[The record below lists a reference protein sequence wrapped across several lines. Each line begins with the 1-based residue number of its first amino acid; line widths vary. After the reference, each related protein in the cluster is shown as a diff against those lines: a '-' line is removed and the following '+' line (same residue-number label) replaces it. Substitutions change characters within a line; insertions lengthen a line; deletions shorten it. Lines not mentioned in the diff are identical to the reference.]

1 MPEIYLDNSATT
13 RPLEAVIELIQ
24 QIYRSAYGNPSS
36 LHAKGVEAERLIREA
51 RARLASLLNSRE
63 DEIIFTSGGTESNN
77 QAIKG
82 AALRHR
88 RRGNHIITTAIE
100 HPSVLNS
107 CRYLESL
114 GFKVTYLPVDSAG
127 YIDLGELQRLVGE
140 QTILVTLAHV
150 NSEIGTI
157 QPLREI
163 GAIIKERNPATLFH
177 VDGVQSFGKLPVDLA
192 QWQADLFSFS
202 SHKIHGPKGVGALW
216 VKRKTLLQPLL
227 HGGDQ
232 EGTLRPGTEN
242 VPGIAGFGLAAV
254 MAAEN
259 MDASAAA
266 VRELKQLL
274 YRELVQAGL
283 EVELNGPPLAEGSP
297 YIINLSFRGVMAE
310 TLLHALEGEG
320 VFASSGSACHS
331 RRPEPSHVLQAIGV
345 KEEELTG
352 ALRFSFSRF
361 NTAAEVAA
369 AAAVTAKAVR
379 ELINTAR

>member
-13 RPLEAVIELIQ
+13 RPLEAVIELMQ

-36 LHAKGVEAERLIREA
+36 LHAKGVEAERLLKEA

-140 QTILVTLAHV
+140 QTVLVTLAHV

-259 MDASAAA
+259 MAASAAA

-345 KEEELTG
+345 KQEGLTG

>member
-13 RPLEAVIELIQ
+13 RPLEAVIELMQ
-24 QIYRSAYGNPSS
+24 QIFRSAYGNPSS
-36 LHAKGVEAERLIREA
+36 LHAKGVVAERLLNEA

-140 QTILVTLAHV
+140 QTVLVTLAHV

-216 VKRKTLLQPLL
+216 VQRKTLLQPLL

-259 MDASAAA
+259 MAASAAA

-345 KEEELTG
+345 KQEGLTG

-361 NTAAEVAA
+361 NTTAEVAA
-369 AAAVTAKAVR
+369 ASAVTAKAVR
-379 ELINTAR
+379 ELFNTAR

>member
-13 RPLEAVIELIQ
+13 RPLEAVIELMQ

-36 LHAKGVEAERLIREA
+36 LHAKGVEAERLLKEA

-140 QTILVTLAHV
+140 QTVLVTLAHV

-259 MDASAAA
+259 MAASAAA

-345 KEEELTG
+345 KQEGLTG

-361 NTAAEVAA
+361 NTTAEVAA
-369 AAAVTAKAVR
+369 ASAVTAKAVR
-379 ELINTAR
+379 ELFNTAR

>member
-13 RPLEAVIELIQ
+13 RPLEAVIELMQ

-36 LHAKGVEAERLIREA
+36 LHAKGVEAERLLKEA

-140 QTILVTLAHV
+140 QTVLVTLAHV

-259 MDASAAA
+259 MAASAAA

-361 NTAAEVAA
+361 NTTAEVAA
-369 AAAVTAKAVR
+369 ASAVTAKAVR
-379 ELINTAR
+379 ELFNTAR